1 MSSMIST
8 SENQAPVATA
18 PRFMSAARMM
28 ALLPVNMS
36 KYLDATGR
44 YLLHETPASPSN
56 STADAAYVNCLPRGC
71 RSKRN
76 ESTECEGERRTDKEN
91 RMHGEMDGWRD

>member
-56 STADAAYVNCLPRGC
+56 STADAAHVNRLPRGC

-76 ESTECEGERRTDKEN
+76 ESTEERRREKDRQGKQSAWS
-91 RMHGEMDGWRD
+91 DGWRD